1 MAVEQWLER
10 LVAHIEPPGIS
21 AEGRHHQAVAVGG
34 ETAAADHGAPSRDAR
49 HRVKVAGDLPRRWRR
64 RWLMPERHPADRQR
78 GADRAAD
85 ACGQMRIVIAANP
98 EPFAPPL

>member
-10 LVAHIEPPGIS
+10 LVAHIEPPGIC

-34 ETAAADHGAPSRDAR
+34 EAAAADYGAPSCDAR
-49 HRVKVAGDLPRRWRR
+49 DGMKVARDLSRRWRR
-64 RWLMPERHPADRQR
+64 RRLVPERHPADRQR

-85 ACGQMRIVIAANP
+85 AGGEMRIVVAANP
-98 EPFAPPL
+98 EPFAALL